1 MDKKLRE
8 ALDSALWRAKGKE
21 LREQRE
27 SIPQIKT
34 TEEEK
39 REFAEHL
46 QKRQKTRETKHKTAA
61 LIIALMLVLLTSSA
75 VIFREEIAGFFI
87 SFFDDHASIDTD
99 SSGLTEIDVYYEPTY
114 IPEGYNYRDGFKNE
128 LTTAYYYTNAVKA
141 EIRIEQTLFNNADIN
156 IDTENAEHG
165 SRMIGETEVYY
176 TIKKSTVTLVWRNET
191 CSFLLMCPD
200 SFSWEEIER
209 IVTGIKPTE
218 AAEE

>member
-46 QKRQKTRETKHKTAA
+46 QKRQKNRETKHKTAA

-75 VIFREEIAGFFI
+75 VIFREEIGGFFI
-87 SFFDDHASIDTD
+87 SFFEDHANFD
-99 SSGLTEIDVYYEPTY
+99 SENTTLTEIDVYYEPTY
-114 IPEGYNYRDGFKNE
+114 ISEGYSQVAKEISDWF
-128 LTTAYYYTNAVKA
+128 TYYSYENKKTV
-141 EIRIEQTLFNNADIN
+141 IIFRQTLLSNGGFNF
-156 IDTENAEHG
+156 DTENAEHG

-200 SFSWEEIER
+200 TFSWEEIER